1 MSATE
6 ADLSGQDALN
16 LGYRAEDLTPQ
27 ELQQRTVLTARERG
41 VLTKLESPGQ
51 RLLIG
56 PRGSGKSTYL
66 KLAYYEA
73 LGGQI
78 VLPIYVNYSR
88 SISGS
93 SP

>member
-56 PRGSGKSTYL
+56 PRVSGKST
-66 KLAYYEA
+66 
-73 LGGQI
+73 
-78 VLPIYVNYSR
+78 
-88 SISGS
+88 
-93 SP
+93 